1 MADYLVNTEEM
12 TETLPSRRER
22 HHSTRKKRKG
32 EPIQPIRVQ
41 AAQEPQ
47 VPQVPQEPQE
57 PQEPVGEQEKE
68 GPVRSKIFKRER
80 ERQKALIFPT
90 FIFWLFILLCG
101 SLLFFSI
108 RHYS

>member
-41 AAQEPQ
+41 AA
-47 VPQVPQEPQE
+47 QEPQE